1 MEVSGYPNA
10 QVTLPL
16 EKEPHYLLNRGLRR
30 HHTYSVYSKGK
41 KNFLQLLGLEPWN
54 AQPI

>member
-10 QVTLPL
+10 QVALPL
-16 EKEPHYLLNRGLRR
+16 EKELHYLLNRRLGG
-30 HHTYSVYSKGK
+30 HHTRSAYSEGK
-41 KNFLQLLGLEPWN
+41 KNLLQLLGLEPWN